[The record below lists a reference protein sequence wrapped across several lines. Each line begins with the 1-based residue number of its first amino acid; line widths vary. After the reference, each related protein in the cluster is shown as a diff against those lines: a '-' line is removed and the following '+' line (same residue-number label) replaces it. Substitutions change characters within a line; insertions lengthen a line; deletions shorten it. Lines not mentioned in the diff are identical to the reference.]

1 LLDATGHGPEA
12 RSVNKKIGASKAQR
26 HIEQTCNPLMKKAQ
40 TNDKKN
46 KSSAVALGK
55 AQTTRQKSM
64 GFILNLK
71 DGIAQVSGLPAVKS
85 GELVRAEKNLGIV
98 LNLQQRTISVVF
110 FSDTNLKIG
119 SPVTPLNKLINIPVS
134 LRNLGKVLSVSGTNL
149 NKPTQVLFST
159 ANQRPVELKAPGIIV
174 RQSIYEPLCT
184 GTKIV
189 DSIIPIGL
197 GQRELIIGDR
207 QTGKTTIALDAI
219 LING

>member
-1 LLDATGHGPEA
+1 
-12 RSVNKKIGASKAQR
+12 
-26 HIEQTCNPLMKKAQ
+26 MKKAQ

>member
-1 LLDATGHGPEA
+1 
-12 RSVNKKIGASKAQR
+12 
-26 HIEQTCNPLMKKAQ
+26 MKKTTKKTTVKPSAPFGRAQ
-40 TNDKKN
+40 D
-46 KSSAVALGK
+46 S
-55 AQTTRQKSM
+55 RQKSM

-71 DGIAQVSGLPAVKS
+71 DNIAQVSGLPAVKS

-110 FSDTNLKIG
+110 LSDTKLKIG
-119 SPVTPLNKLINIPVS
+119 TPVTPLNKLINVPVT
-134 LRNLGKVLSVSGTNL
+134 LRNLGKVLSVAGNDL
-149 NKPTQVLFST
+149 NKSAQVHFSNV
-159 ANQRPVELKAPGIIV
+159 NQRPVELKAPGIIV

-207 QTGKTTIALDAI
+207 SCGKTVIALDAI